1 MVMEE
6 QTQTYT
12 PPAKRGRGGLLKWV
26 VIIIIIIALVW
37 YFAPDILLNA
47 IDFVKLTFGI

>member
-12 PPAKRGRGGLLKWV
+12 PPPQKSKGGLLKWI
-26 VIIIIIIALVW
+26 VIIIIILALVW
-37 YFAPDILLNA
+37 YFAPDILFNA